1 MSGSLPLSTC
11 NSFLDRCF
19 VSTCP
24 NTLDSP
30 PSGETA
36 AHSNKGAQA
45 TLPMRYYEGRSRFRI
60 VDVAELWR
68 YRETI
73 WILGLRDLKVRYR
86 QTLIGVAW
94 AILQPLTMMLVF
106 ATLFHLMGHMP
117 IVGAVPYAVVAFCGL
132 LGWQL
137 FSTTVTGCS
146 NSLVTNRNMIT
157 KIYFPR
163 LALPLSTIV
172 VGIVDLL
179 FAMLVLV
186 GLMAWYGIF
195 PSWHIVTLPLFIA
208 LAALTSLAVG
218 IWLSALNAIY
228 RDVGFVVPF
237 LIQVGF
243 FLSPVVYETA
253 SVIPKQW
260 QPLYALNPM
269 VGVLEGFRWALLGKS
284 MPPWEMMGVSFT
296 ILLAILIGGLIYF
309 RHTERSF
316 ADRI

>member
-1 MSGSLPLSTC
+1 MSTSPNTLGSLPS
-11 NSFLDRCF
+11 
-19 VSTCP
+19 V
-24 NTLDSP
+24 
-30 PSGETA
+30 ETA
-36 AHSNKGAQA
+36 ARSNKGAPA

-60 VDVAELWR
+60 VDFAELWR
-68 YRETI
+68 YRETV

-106 ATLFHLMGHMP
+106 ATLFHLMGRVP
-117 IVGAVPYAVVAFCGL
+117 VVGAVPYAVVAFCGL
-132 LGWQL
+132 LAWQL

-179 FAMLVLV
+179 FAMLVLF

-195 PSWHIVTLPLFIA
+195 PSWQIVTLPLFIA

-260 QPLYALNPM
+260 QALYALNPM
-269 VGVLEGFRWALLGKS
+269 VGVLEGFRWALLGKN
-284 MPPWEMMGVSFT
+284 MPPWEMMGISFT

>member
-1 MSGSLPLSTC
+1 MSTSPNRLGSLPSE
-11 NSFLDRCF
+11 
-19 VSTCP
+19 
-24 NTLDSP
+24 
-30 PSGETA
+30 ETA
-36 AHSNKGAQA
+36 GLSIQGAQA
-45 TLPMRYYEGRSRFRI
+45 KLPMRYYEGRSRLRI

-68 YRETI
+68 YRETV

-106 ATLFHLMGHMP
+106 AMLFHLMGRVP
-117 IVGAVPYAVVAFCGL
+117 VVGTVPYAVVAFCGL
-132 LGWQL
+132 LAWQL

-179 FAMLVLV
+179 FAMLVLF

-195 PSWHIVTLPLFIA
+195 PSWQIVTLPLFVA

-243 FLSPVVYETA
+243 FLSPVVYETS

-260 QPLYALNPM
+260 QALYALNPM

-284 MPPWEMMGVSFT
+284 MPPWEMMGISFT

>member
-1 MSGSLPLSTC
+1 MSESTE
-11 NSFLDRCF
+11 SHL
-19 VSTCP
+19 
-24 NTLDSP
+24 
-30 PSGETA
+30 E
-36 AHSNKGAQA
+36 
-45 TLPMRYYEGRSRFRI
+45 MRYYEGRSSWQI
-60 VDVAELWR
+60 MDVAELWR
-68 YRETI
+68 YRETV

-106 ATLFHLMGHMP
+106 AMLFHLMGRVP
-117 IVGAVPYAVVAFCGL
+117 VVGAVPYAVVAFCGL
-132 LGWQL
+132 LAWQL
-137 FSTTVTGCS
+137 FSTTVTACS

-172 VGIVDLL
+172 VGMVDLL
-179 FAMLVLV
+179 FAMLVLL

-195 PSWHIVTLPLFIA
+195 PSWHIVTLPLFIG

-243 FLSPVVYETA
+243 IASPVVYETS

-260 QPLYALNPM
+260 QTLYALNPM

-284 MPPWEMMGVSFT
+284 MPPWEMMGISFT